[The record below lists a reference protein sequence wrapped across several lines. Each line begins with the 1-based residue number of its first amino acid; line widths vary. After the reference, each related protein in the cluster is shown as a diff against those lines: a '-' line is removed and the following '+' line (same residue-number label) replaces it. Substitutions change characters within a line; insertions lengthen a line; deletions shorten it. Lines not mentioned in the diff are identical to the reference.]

1 MALSSCA
8 RKKALVIAE
17 GRDDIAS
24 IQSAAGREGIASLR
38 KRVRLGKEY
47 CVEGVSA
54 VWSRKRSVVF
64 V

>member
-8 RKKALVIAE
+8 RKKALVMVE
-17 GRDDIAS
+17 GRGDIVS
-24 IQSAAGREGIASLR
+24 IQPAAGREEIASLR

-47 CVEGVSA
+47 CAEGVSA
-54 VWSRKRSVVF
+54 VWSRKRKVVF